1 MSFPGVYPLSIS
13 HKVRAAPRGV
23 VFALFCSEMDT
34 DFSHF
39 GLESG
44 IVFQGTRGLYER
56 IYPSN
61 SKWVRKKEKC
71 ANKEIVFVGYQLK

>member
-1 MSFPGVYPLSIS
+1 MSFPVVYPLSIS

-23 VFALFCSEMDT
+23 VFARCFVLKMDT
-34 DFSHF
+34 DFYHF

-56 IYPSN
+56 IYPSS
-61 SKWVRKKEKC
+61 SK
-71 ANKEIVFVGYQLK
+71 